1 MCRSVFCFSSRRR
14 HTSCALVTGVQTCAL
29 PILSQKGKLS
39 AADAQA
45 ALERVQPAATLE
57 ALAGCQLVIEAIVE
71 RLDIKRDL
79 FARLE
84 AIVGPDCILASNTS
98 SLSITAIAA
107 ACQRPQRVAGFPFFN
122 PVALM
127 KVVEVIDGL
136 RSDPAA
142 GDALAA
148 LARRMGDRKST
159 R

>member
-84 AIVGPDCILASNTS
+84 AIVGPDRTEE
-98 SLSITAIAA
+98 
-107 ACQRPQRVAGFPFFN
+107 RRVG
-122 PVALM
+122 
-127 KVVEVIDGL
+127 KECGSTC
-136 RSDPAA
+136 RS
-142 GDALAA
+142 
-148 LARRMGDRKST
+148 RRSPYH
-159 R
+159 